1 VARTRRL
8 VLAVAVA
15 VLVQTG
21 IGMIVNLYARIP
33 AHHPGAHPSGY
44 FVGSARSVVWAIS
57 HGAAALA
64 IHATLGLVVTVLAI
78 AVAFSAVRGSNRTL
92 KIWVVLAAGLV
103 VGAGFNGASFLDFN
117 HDASSL
123 LMALLALGSVVCYA
137 VALSLLAAG

>member
-1 VARTRRL
+1 VEP
-8 VLAVAVA
+8 
-15 VLVQTG
+15 VQT
-21 IGMIVNLYARIP
+21 ITVEPLQSITPN
-33 AHHPGAHPSGY
+33 
-44 FVGSARSVVWAIS
+44 
-57 HGAAALA
+57 
-64 IHATLGLVVTVLAI
+64 ATLGLVVTVLAI